1 MFQKNILIALL
12 SIGSILLGYSYAHEW
27 YGMLESEVQYWGYLS
42 EALGLI
48 LLILILPRFKG
59 VILTKVIL
67 FIGLIINIP
76 PIILWFIFHGY
87 RITDAPPTISDQ
99 FIAHW
104 TFSVPHVILV
114 AMCVYLLKLIKWN
127 PASRLQ
133 FLFAFLLT
141 GLSLYLLAYVL
152 RFVSI
157 FLN

>member
-1 MFQKNILIALL
+1 MFQKNILITLL
-12 SIGSILLGYSYAHEW
+12 SIGAILLGYSYAHEW
-27 YGMLESEVQYWGYLS
+27 YGILESEVQYWGYLS

-48 LLILILPRFKG
+48 LLIRILPRFKG

-76 PIILWFIFHGY
+76 PIILWFIFHGS

-104 TFSVPHVILV
+104 AFSVPHVVLI
-114 AMCVYLLKLIKWN
+114 AMCVYLLKLIKWD
-127 PASRLQ
+127 PESRTQ
-133 FLFAFLLT
+133 FLFGFLLA

-152 RFVSI
+152 KFVSV

>member
-12 SIGSILLGYSYAHEW
+12 SIGTILLGYSYAHEW
-27 YGMLESEVQYWGYLS
+27 YGRLESEVQYWGYLS

-67 FIGLIINIP
+67 FMCLIVNIP
-76 PIILWFIFHGY
+76 PIILWFIFHGS

-104 TFSVPHVILV
+104 AFSVPHVILV
-114 AMCVYLLKLIKWN
+114 AMCVYLLKLIKWD
-127 PASRLQ
+127 PTSRLQ

>member
-1 MFQKNILIALL
+1 VFQKNILITLL
-12 SIGSILLGYSYAHEW
+12 SIGAILLGYSYAHEW
-27 YGMLESEVQYWGYLS
+27 YGILESEVQYWGYLS

-48 LLILILPRFKG
+48 LLIRILPRFKG

-76 PIILWFIFHGY
+76 PIILWFIFHGS

-104 TFSVPHVILV
+104 AFSVPHVVLI
-114 AMCVYLLKLIKWN
+114 AMCVYLLKLIKWD
-127 PASRLQ
+127 PESRTQ
-133 FLFAFLLT
+133 FLFGFLLA

-152 RFVSI
+152 KFVSV